1 MQSRFLQFLVVCL
14 SLIGTGGAVH
24 AKWHVVESE
33 HFVIYADQKA
43 ETTQRFARQLENFHG
58 AMAFLFGQLQNK
70 PSPSSRVTIYVVDG
84 EKQVRELLGSDS
96 RFTAGFYKPRAGA
109 TIAVVPTLRS
119 SGEKTELSSQIILQH
134 EYAHHFMYQLSSIAP
149 PLWFS
154 EGFAEFFGSARFA
167 RDDAVLLGAAAN
179 HRSYELLV
187 AKDVP
192 IELLLDT
199 KRYRAE
205 QNSKGYDNFYGKAWL
220 LYHFLEFD
228 DNRKGQRLAYLN
240 RVLAGA
246 SEIEAATSVFG
257 DLKKLESELLA
268 YQRRKRLITYAI
280 PPEKFTVSPITMRE
294 LRAGEAAMMPVI
306 VRSRVGVDEELAAAI
321 LPDAQSIAAQYP
333 DDPAVLAALA
343 EAEHD
348 AGNYAAAI
356 TAANRALALNPRE
369 VNAYVQKGYALAAQA
384 EDADNPEAMWQQA
397 RSAFVGLNRIEND
410 HPLPLIWFYRSY
422 IEQGQ
427 KPTALAVQGL
437 KRALELAPFDG
448 GLRMIVAE
456 DYARSGEIASAIA
469 TLRPLANSPHE
480 SELTLAAAERM
491 AALEAMVETAE
502 QDEADAAE

>member
-1 MQSRFLQFLVVCL
+1 MLSRFFQILVVFLC
-14 SLIGTGGAVH
+14 LIGFGGAVH
-24 AKWHVVESE
+24 AKWYVVESE

-84 EKQVRELLGSDS
+84 EKQVRELLGSDN
-96 RFTAGFYKPRAGA
+96 RFAAGFYKPRAGA

-119 SGEKTELSSQIILQH
+119 SVDKTELSSQIILQH

-149 PLWFS
+149 PLWFT
-154 EGFAEFFGSARFA
+154 EGFAEFFGSARFG
-167 RDDAVLLGAAAN
+167 RDDAILLGANAN
-179 HRSYELLV
+179 HRAYELLW

-192 IELLLDT
+192 IDLLLDT
-199 KRYRAE
+199 KRYRTEKNA
-205 QNSKGYDNFYGKAWL
+205 KGYDNFYGKAWL

-240 RVLAGA
+240 RVLTGA

-268 YQRRKRLITYAI
+268 YQRRKQLLTYAI
-280 PPEKFTVSPITMRE
+280 PPEKFTVSSIMTRE
-294 LRAGEAAMMPVI
+294 LREGEAAMMPVI
-306 VRSRVGVDEELAAAI
+306 IRSRVGVDQELAAAI
-321 LPDAQSIAAQYP
+321 LADAQSIAAQYP
-333 DDPAVLAALA
+333 DDPAVLSALA

-356 TAANRALALNPRE
+356 TAADRALARNPKE
-369 VNAYVQKGYALAAQA
+369 VNAYVQKGFALAAQA
-384 EDADNPEAMWQQA
+384 EDADDPEAMWREV
-397 RSAFVGLNRIEND
+397 RSVFVGLNRIEND

-422 IEQGQ
+422 IEQNQ

-437 KRALELAPFDG
+437 RRALELAPFDG

-456 DYARSGEIASAIA
+456 DYADSGEIASAIA
-469 TLRPLANSPHE
+469 TLRPLANNPHD
-480 SELTLAAAERM
+480 SELTMAAASYM
-491 AALEAMVETAE
+491 AALEAMVAKDQQPSATTAN
-502 QDEADAAE
+502 